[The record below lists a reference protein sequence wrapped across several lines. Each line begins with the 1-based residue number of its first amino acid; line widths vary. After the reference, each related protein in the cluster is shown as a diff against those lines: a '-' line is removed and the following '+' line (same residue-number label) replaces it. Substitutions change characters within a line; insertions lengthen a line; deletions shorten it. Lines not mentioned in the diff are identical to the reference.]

1 MLLHEAAS
9 DLDLSKVSVAIDRAH
24 GDSLG
29 GRLCVV
35 DVSVAGKDLRLASVY
50 APVDPG
56 MRKLFFESL
65 TNSKVLTKHTIAQG
79 DWNCVEDVS
88 VDVSYLDGSSPAT
101 YPNLQ
106 GNALHSLMS
115 SVGLADPLRLF
126 HGDLHKDFTRRGRTV
141 CTRLD
146 RFYAPQYNSLW
157 RWTKVET
164 HPTFWRDHDNP
175 SDHLAVQAE
184 IEWANDRKPTQ
195 ADRRIDPRIF
205 LLPEVR
211 DTVEEI
217 WKQVYSSFP
226 PSVHGEAKAFV
237 RAKETVAEYLLNRSY
252 ELSPAKLEISKME
265 DTLKL
270 LHLRA
275 STHPT
280 TRLLDI
286 IAKKEREWK
295 EAKAANQGSVWW
307 NYIVSLGEEVSSK
320 VFYRRFRA
328 KLANSDF
335 SSIHVT
341 PDWNEPDKKDP
352 PTADPDLV
360 AAEQAKY
367 YKHLFGSKPSVR
379 PERMLELLKGQRINP
394 SRANRNEE
402 PITEPQVRTAIRKL
416 AKGKAPGPDA
426 LPAEF
431 YQQFE
436 GLIIGPLFRT
446 IEEPLT
452 QG

>member
-1 MLLHEAAS
+1 M
-9 DLDLSKVSVAIDRAH
+9 
-24 GDSLG
+24 
-29 GRLCVV
+29 
-35 DVSVAGKDLRLASVY
+35 
-50 APVDPG
+50 
-56 MRKLFFESL
+56 
-65 TNSKVLTKHTIAQG
+65 
-79 DWNCVEDVS
+79 
-88 VDVSYLDGSSPAT
+88 
-101 YPNLQ
+101 
-106 GNALHSLMS
+106 
-115 SVGLADPLRLF
+115 
-126 HGDLHKDFTRRGRTV
+126 
-141 CTRLD
+141 
-146 RFYAPQYNSLW
+146 
-157 RWTKVET
+157 
-164 HPTFWRDHDNP
+164 
-175 SDHLAVQAE
+175 
-184 IEWANDRKPTQ
+184 
-195 ADRRIDPRIF
+195 
-205 LLPEVR
+205 
-211 DTVEEI
+211 
-217 WKQVYSSFP
+217 
-226 PSVHGEAKAFV
+226 
-237 RAKETVAEYLLNRSY
+237 
-252 ELSPAKLEISKME
+252 LSPAKLEIRKME

-379 PERMLELLKGQRINP
+379 PERMLELLKRQRINP

-402 PITEPQVRTAIRKL
+402 PITEPEIRTAIRKL

-446 IEEPLT
+446 IEESLT
-452 QG
+452 QGSLTEELREGVVSLLYEKGDPREIRNYLSLIHI